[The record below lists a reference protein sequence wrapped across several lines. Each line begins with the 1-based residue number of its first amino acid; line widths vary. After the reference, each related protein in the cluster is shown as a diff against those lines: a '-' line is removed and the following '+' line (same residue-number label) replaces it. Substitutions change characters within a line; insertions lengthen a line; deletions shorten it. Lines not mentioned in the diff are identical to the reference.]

1 MPARLT
7 GFLLGLLLAPSIL
20 LISASWNELADQQP
34 FNQNFA
40 ADVDAPEGFR
50 TNRTSYSAIMD
61 MLGPAQI
68 EVSDEQLDRLKEVPL
83 EVIFGAIGDYR
94 LNYATGFEN
103 TQPGKRL
110 VGRALTMRFL
120 PPRPDL
126 TEAAL
131 ALAAEGNWD
140 RRYYARAAEE
150 AKPGDVVVAELGGSD
165 GHNLFGDMGATGIQM
180 RGAAGVIID
189 GGTRDYTGLRDGR
202 FADFPVL
209 HKFSDPH
216 TTSWL
221 GVEYNAPVR
230 IGGVTVLPGDIVV
243 ADDGGIFFFPASL
256 VERVLDYAD
265 ESVAREAFQLQLL
278 EDKEYRFRDIY
289 PLSPELQAEF
299 DRLRN

>member
-1 MPARLT
+1 MNIRLV
-7 GFLLGLLLAPSIL
+7 GLSIL
-20 LISASWNELADQQP
+20 SIFIIVPLSKLAAQEP
-34 FNQNFA
+34 FDQNFSP
-40 ADVDAPEGFR
+40 DITAPDGFR
-50 TNRTSYSAIMD
+50 SNRTSYSAIMD
-61 MLGPAQI
+61 VLEPPVT
-68 EVSDEQLDRLKEVPL
+68 EVTEEQLQRLRDVPL

-131 ALAAEGNWD
+131 TLAKEGNWD

-150 AKPGDVVVAELGGSD
+150 ASPGDVVVAELGGSD

-189 GGTRDYTGLRDGR
+189 GGMRDYTGLRDER
-202 FADFPVL
+202 FEDFPVFY
-209 HKFSDPH
+209 KFSDPH

-221 GVEYNAPVR
+221 GVEYDTPVR

-243 ADDGGIFFFPASL
+243 GDTGGVFFFPSSL
-256 VERVLDYAD
+256 VERVLEYAD
-265 ESVAREAFQLQLL
+265 ETAAREQFQLQLL
-278 EDKEYRFRDIY
+278 EDKEHRFRDIY

-299 DRLRN
+299 ERLRN

>member
-1 MPARLT
+1 MSKR
-7 GFLLGLLLAPSIL
+7 LLGSIVFS
-20 LISASWNELADQQP
+20 ISVSFPLVAQES
-34 FNQNFA
+34 FNQSFEP
-40 ADVDAPEGFR
+40 DVPVPDGFR

-61 MLGPAQI
+61 VLQPTQT
-68 EVSDEQLDRLKEVPL
+68 EVTDAQLDQLREVPL
-83 EVIFGAIGDYR
+83 EVIFSALGDYR
-94 LNYATGFEN
+94 RNYARGFEN

-131 ALAAEGNWD
+131 KLAAEGNWD

-165 GHNLFGDMGATGIQM
+165 GHNFFGDMGATGIQL
-180 RGAAGVIID
+180 RGAAGIIID
-189 GGTRDYTGLRDGR
+189 GGMRDYTGLRDER

-209 HKFSDPH
+209 HKFTDPH

-230 IGGVTVLPGDIVV
+230 IGGITVLPGDVV
-243 ADDGGIFFFPASL
+243 VGDDGGVFFFPATL
-256 VERVLDYAD
+256 VETVLEYA
-265 ESVAREAFQLQLL
+265 ELVAAREEFQLQLL

-299 DRLRN
+299 ERLKN